1 MSDLG
6 AIFHVTADGKQYD
19 AHAYTTLD
27 ECPEPNLKI
36 KFKGSPAYI
45 KLEAKGSGGVPCY
58 VRNKAGNIFQV
69 KKKGSVNPFFTVT
82 AEFDETKGEEDNK
95 KYAFYSCGFRQPFS
109 PDSNKTFLGSITPQ
123 EIDGFKILEL
133 QDQGYSEIDVTS
145 GDRFNY
151 NSFYATANRKC
162 ILHIK
167 GNDYKLTNFQSKG
180 NFFYNDDTGSPI
192 GIKDKEQITV
202 TYTLL

>member
-45 KLEAKGSGGVPCY
+45 KLEAKGSGDVPCY

-69 KKKGSVNPFFTVT
+69 KKEGSVTPFFTVT
-82 AEFDETKGEEDNK
+82 AESNEATVKADNK
-95 KYAFYSCGFRQPFS
+95 KYTFYSCGFGHPYS
-109 PDSNKTFLGSITPQ
+109 PDSDTTFIGSITPQ
-123 EIDGFKILEL
+123 EIDGFKILAL

-145 GDRFNY
+145 GDGFNHTT
-151 NSFYATANRKC
+151 FYAAANRKC

-167 GNDYKLTNFQSKG
+167 GNDYKLTEFQFED
-180 NFFYNDDTGSPI
+180 NFFYNEGTGSAI